1 MKYSIE
7 GFSQKRLIENN
18 LGLKDSYILRWLVD
32 FSKSGKMVTLNINRM
47 TTVKTRECL
56 LSLQLETVR

>member
-1 MKYSIE
+1 MSDREIE
-7 GFSQKRLIENN
+7 EFIRNFNE
-18 LGLKDSYILRWLVD
+18 Y
-32 FSKSGKMVTLNINRM
+32 TNRM